1 MRAEGVHAWG
11 GIETNSGLTAAPIA
25 NCGGTLGNFAQAR
38 QRNRPREATIADDL
52 RHFLA
57 RRLLVEL
64 K

>member
-38 QRNRPREATIADDL
+38 QRNRPREATMPTTYAI
-52 RHFLA
+52 FL
-57 RRLLVEL
+57 LDGCLWS
-64 K
+64 